1 LVRLPLKHCSG
12 PSRSSSLPWPN
23 ISSRGK
29 WSVSSY
35 KFGFGAECLRD
46 GDPDT
51 FWQCALCIFVR
62 DAVLALLYNNAAQMV
77 LNLISSL
84 SNFLAKWQFRR
95 VFVAFRCFASWHD
108 SWGAQKLSILLSYPL
123 DDSYTPAT
131 LAVRAGTG
139 SSDLQD
145 VRVIS
150 LEKPDGWITFDISGE
165 PNDGLY
171 IRILVVLSPQV
182 LTLSQGSC
190 VCICSSSDHFGQ
202 PHEWQRYSC
211 PRFAYPG
218 PY

>member
-1 LVRLPLKHCSG
+1 
-12 PSRSSSLPWPN
+12 
-23 ISSRGK
+23 
-29 WSVSSY
+29 
-35 KFGFGAECLRD
+35 
-46 GDPDT
+46 
-51 FWQCALCIFVR
+51 
-62 DAVLALLYNNAAQMV
+62 MV

-84 SNFLAKWQFRR
+84 SNFLAKWQFRQ

-139 SSDLQD
+139 LSDLQD

-190 VCICSSSDHFGQ
+190 ICICSSSDHFGQ